1 MANRSNQR
9 RRRYATPPTPTLTLT
24 EIEASHHADDHPT
37 LRLLTKRRRSCFNG
51 TSMRWYE
58 LSHHPT
64 RSNPRS
70 SPSSEFSTVATPTS
84 AGIQVANI
92 HDVNDSLPSQEN
104 HRSYKQVIEASR
116 SFHGFDLDPAITNSE
131 WSKPELDGPQISQAA
146 ADAFVRYK
154 IGVKQGVR

>member
-9 RRRYATPPTPTLTLT
+9 RRRRDATPPTPTLTLT
-24 EIEASHHADDHPT
+24 EIEASHHADDHRAFI
-37 LRLLTKRRRSCFNG
+37 LKSCFNG

-70 SPSSEFSTVATPTS
+70 SPSSSEFST
-84 AGIQVANI
+84 
-92 HDVNDSLPSQEN
+92 EN
-104 HRSYKQVIEASR
+104 RSYKQVIEASR
-116 SFHGFDLDPAITNSE
+116 IDRSFHGFDLDPVE

>member
-1 MANRSNQR
+1 MKILLQPYIYALVRTVSSSNSIKSEKL
-9 RRRYATPPTPTLTLT
+9 AVVG
-24 EIEASHHADDHPT
+24 I
-37 LRLLTKRRRSCFNG
+37 FNG
-51 TSMRWYE
+51 GHANKLE
-58 LSHHPT
+58 K
-64 RSNPRS
+64 
-70 SPSSEFSTVATPTS
+70 

-92 HDVNDSLPSQEN
+92 HDVNDFLPSQEN
-104 HRSYKQVIEASR
+104 HRSYKQVIEASRIDR